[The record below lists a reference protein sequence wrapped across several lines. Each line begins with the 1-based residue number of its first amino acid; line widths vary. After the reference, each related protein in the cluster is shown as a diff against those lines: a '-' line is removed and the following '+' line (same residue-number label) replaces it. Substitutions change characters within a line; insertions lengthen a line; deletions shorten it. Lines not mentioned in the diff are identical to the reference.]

1 MEKYS
6 TSFIFILTFLI
17 IPSLYSLEIKEKNID
32 SILKIKPEIIYD
44 ENLKYQEINKYQHAK
59 DKEIKSNYD
68 FGINVD
74 INKELRT
81 IEGLKIDVGTNF

>member
-1 MEKYS
+1 MGKYS

-17 IPSLYSLEIKEKNID
+17 IPSLHSLEIKDKSID
-32 SILKIKPEIIYD
+32 SILKIKPEIKYE
-44 ENLKYQEINKYQHAK
+44 ENLKYQEINKYQNT
-59 DKEIKSNYD
+59 KSEEMKSIYD

-81 IEGLKIDVGTNF
+81 IEGVKIDLGTNF